1 MACNISLGRNEPCKD
16 SIGGLQGV
24 YFINYSTG
32 SYTLNATDQVTAFPS
47 GSTAYYYQLKG
58 VNSYTETV
66 NTSRDN
72 GTTFF
77 AQELSLQLKKL
88 SAEQTK
94 EFKLLAY
101 GRPQIVVHTRNGEA
115 LLVGRLQGADMTA
128 GTTQTGQA
136 YGDLFGYTAV
146 FTGQEPLPANFI
158 SGSTV
163 SNPFASVSN
172 APTVVYGT
180 NS

>member
-1 MACNISLGRNEPCKD
+1 MACDISLGRNEPCKD
-16 SIGGLQGV
+16 SIAGLQAV
-24 YFINYSTG
+24 YFLNFNTASF
-32 SYTLNATDQVTAFPS
+32 TLNANDVVTAFPT
-47 GSTAYYYQLKG
+47 GSTAYKYELKG
-58 VNSYTETV
+58 TNGYTETV

-77 AQELSLQLKKL
+77 SQELSLQLKKL
-88 SAEQTK
+88 SAEMTK
-94 EFKLLAY
+94 ELKLLAY
-101 GRPQIVVHTRNGEA
+101 GRPKIVVHTRAGDA
-115 LLVGRLQGADMTA
+115 LLVGRLEGADMTGGTIAA
-128 GTTQTGQA
+128 GTA
-136 YGDLFGYTAV
+136 YGDLYGYTMV

-163 SNPFASVSN
+163 ANPFAAVTN

>member
-1 MACNISLGRNEPCKD
+1 MPCNITLGRNEPCKD
-16 SIGGLQGV
+16 SIAGLLAV

-32 SYTLNATDQVTAFPS
+32 SYTLNANDEVTAFPS
-47 GSTAYYYQLKG
+47 GSTAYKYELKG
-58 VNSYTETV
+58 ANGYTETV

-77 AQELSLQLKKL
+77 NQELSITLKKL
-88 SAEQTK
+88 EATMTK

-101 GRPQIVVHTRNGEA
+101 GRPQIVVQTRNGDA
-115 LLVGRLQGADMTA
+115 LLVGKDQGADMTA
-128 GTTQTGQA
+128 GTIVTGQA
-136 YGDLFGYTAV
+136 YGDLYGYTAV
-146 FTGQEPLPANFI
+146 FTGQEKLPANFL
-158 SGSTV
+158 SGSTAT
-163 SNPFASVSN
+163 NPFAGVLN

>member
-32 SYTLNATDQVTAFPS
+32 SYTLNATDVVTAFPS
-47 GSTAYYYQLKG
+47 GSTAYFYQLKG

-115 LLVGRLQGADMTA
+115 LLVGRLEGADMTA
-128 GTTQTGQA
+128 GTIQTGQA

-146 FTGQEPLPANFI
+146 FTGNEPLPANFI
-158 SGSTV
+158 SGSSV
-163 SNPFASVSN
+163 SNPFAAVSN

>member
-24 YFINYSTG
+24 YFINFSTG
-32 SYTLNATDQVTAFPS
+32 SYTLNATDVVTAFPS

-77 AQELSLQLKKL
+77 SQELSLQLKKL

-101 GRPQIVVHTRNGEA
+101 GRPQIVAHTRNGEA
-115 LLVGRLQGADMTA
+115 LLIGRLEGADMTA

>member
-1 MACNISLGRNEPCKD
+1 MACNISLGYNEPCKD
-16 SIGGLQGV
+16 SIAGLQAV
-24 YFINYSTG
+24 YFINFSTG
-32 SYTLNATDQVTAFPS
+32 SYILNATDVVTAFPS
-47 GSTAYYYQLKG
+47 GSTAYKYELKG
-58 VNSYTETV
+58 TNGYTETV

-77 AQELSLQLKKL
+77 SQELSLQLKKL
-88 SAEQTK
+88 TAEATK

-101 GRPQIVVHTRNGEA
+101 GRPQIVVWTRNGDA
-115 LLVGRLQGADMTA
+115 LLVGKNYGADMTGGTITA
-128 GTTQTGQA
+128 GTA
-136 YGDLFGYTAV
+136 YGDLYGYTAT

-158 SGSTV
+158 SGSTAT
-163 SNPFASVSN
+163 NPFASVGN